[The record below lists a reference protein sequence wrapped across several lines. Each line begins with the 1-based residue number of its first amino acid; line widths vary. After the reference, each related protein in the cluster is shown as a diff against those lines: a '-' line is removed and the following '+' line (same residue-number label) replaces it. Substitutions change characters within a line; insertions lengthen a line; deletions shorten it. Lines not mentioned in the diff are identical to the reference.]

1 MITFSYILRGVTKS
15 SGPGV
20 KKANVF
26 ANIGPTATYYVLNQ
40 WKLNKS
46 FAELSTLRKHEA
58 THGER
63 NFRCDICSKAFVRK
77 DYLAKHSL
85 THRQTF
91 KCSQCSYVCHI
102 KVDIERHVTSMHS
115 S

>member
-46 FAELSTLRKHEA
+46 FAELSKFEMAALMK
-58 THGER
+58 GD
-63 NFRCDICSKAFVRK
+63 NSV
-77 DYLAKHSL
+77 
-85 THRQTF
+85 
-91 KCSQCSYVCHI
+91 
-102 KVDIERHVTSMHS
+102 
-115 S
+115 